1 MPIDNGI
8 FGLQVTALLHDIG
21 SRQVNA
27 DVVCQCQ
34 MACEILSW
42 EFECAR
48 SPLSFWPCD
57 CAAQSAK
64 HAFHVPCRLY
74 VN

>member
-8 FGLQVTALLHDIG
+8 FGLQVTALLHDIK

-34 MACEILSW
+34 MACEILSGNSNVP
-42 EFECAR
+42 AR
-48 SPLSFWPCD
+48 HSAFGHVTVLLSLLSMLSMCLAG
-57 CAAQSAK
+57 CM
-64 HAFHVPCRLY
+64 
-74 VN
+74 